1 MFVMCILKNHKS
13 KENFDPNDGEYID
26 IGTARKHKQPR
37 DLFTKLIENLI
48 QRVRY
53 MPKYEKADI
62 QEAIRLLHEL
72 IEERPDL
79 ILNVNEIFNDTEI
92 NNVVLQMLGLVNRKG
107 S

>member
-1 MFVMCILKNHKS
+1 MFIICVIKKQNS
-13 KENFDPNDGEYID
+13 KENFYPNDGEYID

-53 MPKYEKADI
+53 MPKYEKPDI

-79 ILNVNEIFNDTEI
+79 ILNLNEIFNDTEI
-92 NNVVLQMLGLVNRKG
+92 NNVVLQMLGLVNRRG